1 MNLKRQLPFK
11 FAAIAGLILAAQ
23 PVWAIEGGGALLP
36 GAALPENVGRAI
48 RSEQPTRQPTQPAP
62 ITEPEQQAPS
72 GLTAEAQKIT
82 FQLNGIVLEGNHI
95 YSEAQLRPIYA
106 DKLHKTITVA
116 ELFAI
121 IQNITNYYRNNG
133 YIISRAVLP
142 PQHVKGGIIHVLV
155 IEGYIGKVDVSGK
168 PRGAKCLVQ
177 AFGDRIRAC
186 RPLQVSRMEKYLL
199 LANSIP
205 GTEVKAVLAPSKTE
219 TGAADLTLVTE
230 NQPVVG
236 YLSYDN
242 YGTRYIGPQ
251 QMTANVGLTSILTS
265 GDLAQATYTKTPR
278 GSELTYGDIN
288 YNMGLWDEGMRW
300 LIGGSNVHTRP
311 LFVLQPSKIDGLTN
325 NYYTNLQFPLIRTRT
340 DSLST
345 RAGFNYLDS
354 HVTTF
359 DQELY
364 TDHLRNIDLGVT
376 YNFADKWLGSNL
388 INADLR
394 QGLPIAGYTSDT
406 NIQTAQT
413 SRPGGHAVYTKLAA
427 QVSRLQA
434 IRGPLSVY
442 GLLSGQYTPTAL
454 LASEQFTFGGSQLG
468 RGYDVAEIIGD
479 KGAAASVELR
489 FDVAVGKILQG
500 LQFYAYYDAGM
511 IWNYNLVGGTPR
523 KQSAVSTGLGTRF
536 FFTKWVT
543 GNIMWTQPLTKQ
555 VAALQATD
563 QVLVNG
569 QIENKGNGK
578 EPRVFFSVVASLD

>member
-1 MNLKRQLPFK
+1 MNLKSLPSQL
-11 FAAIAGLILAAQ
+11 AAAGLILAAQ
-23 PVWAIEGGGALLP
+23 QVWAIPGGGANLP

-48 RSEQPTRQPTQPAP
+48 RGEQPTQTTGQLPGIA
-62 ITEPEQQAPS
+62 EPEQQAPT
-72 GLTAEAQKIT
+72 GLTAEAQKIK
-82 FQLNGIVLEGNHI
+82 FQLNGIILEGNHI
-95 YSEAQLRPIYA
+95 YSEAQLRPIYQ
-106 DKLHKTITVA
+106 DKLHQTITVA

-142 PQHVKGGIIHVLV
+142 PQHVKGGIIRVLV

-168 PRGAKCLVQ
+168 PRGSKCLVQ
-177 AFGDRIRAC
+177 AFGNRIKAC
-186 RPLQVSRMEKYLL
+186 RPLKVTRMEKYLL

-251 QMTANVGLTSILTS
+251 QITANAGLTSIITS
-265 GDLAQATYTKTPR
+265 GDLAQFTFTKTPR
-278 GSELTYGDIN
+278 GSELTYGDLN
-288 YNMGLWDEGMRW
+288 YNMALWDEGMRW

-311 LFVLQPSKIDGLTN
+311 LFVLTTSKIDGLTN
-325 NYYTNLQFPLIRTRT
+325 NYYTTVQFPLIRTRT
-340 DSLST
+340 DSLTT
-345 RAGFNYLDS
+345 RVGANYLDS

-364 TDHLRNIDLGVT
+364 TDHLRNLDFGVT
-376 YNFADKWLGSNL
+376 YNFADRWLGSNL

-394 QGLPIAGYTSDT
+394 QGLPILGYTTDT
-406 NIQTAQT
+406 SVATAQT

-427 QVSRLQA
+427 QISRLQA
-434 IRGPLSVY
+434 IHGPLSVY
-442 GLLSGQYTPTAL
+442 GLVSGQYSPMAL
-454 LASEQFTFGGSQLG
+454 LASEQFTYGGSQLG
-468 RGYDVAEIIGD
+468 RGYDVAELIGD

-489 FDVAVGKILQG
+489 FDLAVGKILQG

-511 IWNYNLVGGTPR
+511 IWNYYLVGGTPR
-523 KQSAVSTGLGTRF
+523 KQSATSTGLGTRF
-536 FFTKWVT
+536 FFTKWIT

-578 EPRVFFSVVASLD
+578 QPRVFFSVVASLD

>member
-1 MNLKRQLPFK
+1 MNLNSLSKFK
-11 FAAIAGLILAAQ
+11 LAVIAGLVLATHQA
-23 PVWAIEGGGALLP
+23 WAIEGGGSLLP

-48 RSEQPTRQPTQPAP
+48 RSEQPTRAQGVAPA
-62 ITEPEQQAPS
+62 ISEPEQQAPA
-72 GLTAEAQKIT
+72 GLSAEAQKIT
-82 FQLNGIVLEGNHI
+82 FQLNDIILEGNHI
-95 YSEAQLRPIYA
+95 YSEAQLRPIYQ

-116 ELFAI
+116 ELFTI

-142 PQHVKGGIIHVLV
+142 PQHVKGGIIRILV

-177 AFGDRIRAC
+177 AFGKRIQAC

-230 NQPVVG
+230 TQPVLG

-251 QMTANVGLTSILTS
+251 QITANLGLTSIITS
-265 GDLAQATYTKTPR
+265 GDLAQATFTKTPR

-311 LFVLQPSKIDGLTN
+311 LFVLASSKIDGLTN
-325 NYYTNLQFPLIRTRT
+325 NYYTTLQFPFLRTRT
-340 DSLST
+340 DSLTT
-345 RAGFNYLDS
+345 RVGFNYLDS

-364 TDHLRNIDLGVT
+364 TDHLRNLDFGVT
-376 YNFADKWLGSNL
+376 YNFADRWLGSNL

-394 QGLPIAGYTSDT
+394 QGLPIAGYTTET

-427 QVSRLQA
+427 QVSRLQVVK
-434 IRGPLSVY
+434 GPVSLY
-442 GLLSGQYTPTAL
+442 GMASGQYTPIAL

-468 RGYDVAEIIGD
+468 RGYDVAELIGD
-479 KGAAASVELR
+479 KGVAGSLELR
-489 FDVAVGKILQG
+489 YDLAIGKILQG
-500 LQFYAYYDAGM
+500 LQFYIYYDAGM

-523 KQSAVSTGLGTRF
+523 KQSATSTGVGTRF
-536 FFTKWVT
+536 FFTKWIT

-555 VAALQATD
+555 VAALQATN

-569 QIENKGNGK
+569 QIENRGNGK